1 MTRAMPT
8 FDEGRRRGL
17 PVSKGPAWARSVVA
31 AVLAAL
37 LVHALCGF
45 PAGHGTASAASADDI
60 LTPWNGFVAVG
71 GEQYGPVANPAGL
84 GWLDGHAL
92 QAAHLRPLA
101 DGSVDG
107 RAYVYLEPDTGVGAG
122 QLAYLA
128 AKDEERDVREYIYSA
143 AWRGGG
149 AAIGFNVRHVTL
161 ERFLAVGNSPS
172 GSPLPGLPLPASAST
187 AAAQSGSSS
196 TWAMDVGYRGQWAR
210 WLGVGVLARNVLV
223 GFGDLPREA
232 MPAEITAG
240 IALEFGRGLV
250 AAADYVVSGWDD
262 AADASASYR
271 YGLEGRIGRLT
282 ARIGQRVDAAGAA
295 AKYAG
300 LGFRLDSFGLNA
312 TVGESEDGRVLSIGL
327 SLYY

>member
-1 MTRAMPT
+1 
-8 FDEGRRRGL
+8 
-17 PVSKGPAWARSVVA
+17 
-31 AVLAAL
+31 
-37 LVHALCGF
+37 
-45 PAGHGTASAASADDI
+45 
-60 LTPWNGFVAVG
+60 
-71 GEQYGPVANPAGL
+71 
-84 GWLDGHAL
+84 
-92 QAAHLRPLA
+92 
-101 DGSVDG
+101 
-107 RAYVYLEPDTGVGAG
+107 
-122 QLAYLA
+122 
-128 AKDEERDVREYIYSA
+128 
-143 AWRGGG
+143 
-149 AAIGFNVRHVTL
+149 
-161 ERFLAVGNSPS
+161 SPS